1 MDELIK
7 VNKEKMEVS
16 ARDVHEA
23 LGIHQRFSA
32 WFEANSVGFIE
43 GEDFNPYQDIRVQM
57 EGTREVARE
66 VQDYSLTL
74 DMAKHLCLMSH
85 TGKGR
90 KCRQYLIDLEKAWNT
105 PEQVMARALRI
116 AEQTIASLKTEAQ
129 QMTAQIEEL
138 KPKAEYFDELVD
150 RNLLTNFRDTAKE
163 LGIREKDF
171 ISELMARKYI
181 YRDQSGQL
189 KPYSGKG
196 DGLFEIKE
204 FNSRYSDH
212 SGLQTLIT
220 PRGRE
225 TFRLLL
231 REA

>member
-7 VNKEKMEVS
+7 VNEDTMEVS
-16 ARDVHEA
+16 ARDIHEA

-32 WFEANSVGFIE
+32 WFEANSAGFIE

-57 EGTREVARE
+57 EGTREVGRE
-66 VQDYSLTL
+66 VQDYALTL

-116 AEQTIASLKTEAQ
+116 AEQTIASLKSEAQ

-138 KPKAEYFDELVD
+138 KPKGEYFDELVD

-163 LGIREKDF
+163 LGIKEKDF
-171 ISELMARKYI
+171 ISELIARKYI

-189 KPYSGKG
+189 KPYSGKE
-196 DGLFEIKE
+196 DLFKIKE
-204 FNSRYSDH
+204 FNSRYSEH

-231 REA
+231 KEA

>member
-1 MDELIK
+1 
-7 VNKEKMEVS
+7 
-16 ARDVHEA
+16 
-23 LGIHQRFSA
+23 
-32 WFEANSVGFIE
+32 
-43 GEDFNPYQDIRVQM
+43 
-57 EGTREVARE
+57 
-66 VQDYSLTL
+66 
-74 DMAKHLCLMSH
+74 MSH

-90 KCRQYLIDLEKAWNT
+90 RCRQYLIDLEKAWNT

-138 KPKAEYFDELVD
+138 KPKGEYFDELVD

-196 DGLFEIKE
+196 DGLFKIKE

>member
-7 VNKEKMEVS
+7 VNEDTMEVS
-16 ARDVHEA
+16 ARDIHEA

-32 WFEANSVGFIE
+32 WFEANSAGFIE

-57 EGTREVARE
+57 EGTREVGRE
-66 VQDYSLTL
+66 VQDYALTL

-116 AEQTIASLKTEAQ
+116 AEQTIASLKSEAQ

-138 KPKAEYFDELVD
+138 KPKGEYFDELVD

-163 LGIREKDF
+163 LGIKEKDF
-171 ISELMARKYI
+171 ISELIARKYI

-196 DGLFEIKE
+196 DLFKIKE
-204 FNSRYSDH
+204 FNSRYSEH

-231 REA
+231 KEA

>member
-138 KPKAEYFDELVD
+138 KPKGEYFDELVD

>member
-7 VNKEKMEVS
+7 VNEDTMEVS

-23 LGIHQRFSA
+23 LGMHKRFSA
-32 WFEANSVGFIE
+32 WFETAAEGFIE
-43 GEDFNPYQDIRVQM
+43 GEDYRGVYLQVQANQYG
-57 EGTREVARE
+57 GTQEI
-66 VQDYSLTL
+66 QDYALTL

-138 KPKAEYFDELVD
+138 KPKGEYFDELVD
-150 RNLLTNFRDTAKE
+150 RNLLTSFRDTAKE
-163 LGIREKDF
+163 LGVGEKEFIRYLID
-171 ISELMARKYI
+171 RKYI
-181 YRDQSGQL
+181 YRDQKNQL
-189 KPYSGKG
+189 RAYAEKNK
-196 DGLFEIKE
+196 GLFELKE
-204 FNSRYSDH
+204 YSARYSDH
-212 SGLQTLIT
+212 AGQQTMIT
-220 PRGRE
+220 PKGRE

-231 REA
+231 KEA

>member
-1 MDELIK
+1 MNELR
-7 VNKEKMEVS
+7 VNTEDMTVS
-16 ARDVHEA
+16 ARDLHKAVGTTE
-23 LGIHQRFSA
+23 RFST
-32 WFEANSVGFIE
+32 WFERQLQYGFEEGIDFVGCKE
-43 GEDFNPYQDIRVQM
+43 FN
-57 EGTREVARE
+57 TLARQE
-66 VQDYSLTL
+66 LQDYRLTA
-74 DMAKHLCLMSH
+74 DCAKQICMIQR
-85 TGKGR
+85 TDAAR
-90 KCRQYLIDLEKAWNT
+90 QVRQYLIDLEKAWNT

-138 KPKAEYFDELVD
+138 KPKGEYFDELVD

-196 DGLFEIKE
+196 DGLFKIKE
-204 FNSRYSDH
+204 FN
-212 SGLQTLIT
+212 
-220 PRGRE
+220 
-225 TFRLLL
+225 
-231 REA
+231 